1 MYYIYNDNS
10 VITVSQSTVPESGTY
25 CISDVAFDF
34 DLYTVTVEAVDAN
47 KNLTRYKKTAKP
59 AEQLAAVIAK
69 LKGQSILTQSAL
81 SATQIRINKK
91 LGV

>member
-25 CISDVAFDF
+25 CISDVAFDL
-34 DLYTVTVEAVDAN
+34 DLYTITVEAVDAD

-59 AEQLAAVIAK
+59 AEQLAATLAEIKAQNAY
-69 LKGQSILTQSAL
+69 LQSAL
-81 SATQIRINKK
+81 AAMQLFTK
-91 LGV
+91 

>member
-1 MYYIYNDNS
+1 MYYIYNNNS
-10 VITVSQSTVPESGTY
+10 EIISSQSEIPESGTY

-59 AEQLAAVIAK
+59 AEQLAATLAEIKA
-69 LKGQSILTQSAL
+69 QNAYMQSAL
-81 SATQIRINKK
+81 AAMQLFTK
-91 LGV
+91 